1 MLEAF
6 WKGSQGRLSTCT
18 ARSVHR
24 GPLQGLGPSVPGRHA
39 LPTPPPADG
48 PAAGQAE
55 VRGPVTPGGLSPPRR
70 RYLHPTEEE
79 AEAWLTLSFP
89 GRR

>member
-6 WKGSQGRLSTCT
+6 WKRSQGRLSTCT

-39 LPTPPPADG
+39 LPTPPPAT
-48 PAAGQAE
+48 GQL
-55 VRGPVTPGGLSPPRR
+55 RGPVTPGGLSPPRR